1 MNTARPKLLQ
11 SGNTNYLVP
20 FMLISSLFL
29 IWGFSHALLDVLN
42 KHFQN
47 VLGISKMESG
57 FVQAAVYGGYFLA
70 AIPAGIFM
78 KRFGYRKGIIMGL
91 LLVATGAFLFIP
103 AAGIREFWSFL
114 VPLFIIACGLA
125 YLETAAN
132 PYTTVLGPAVSAE
145 RRINL
150 AQSFNA
156 IGWILGPLVGSAVIL
171 STTKGGGSEFTSLA
185 IPYMGLGCI
194 VLFVGIFFF
203 FTRLP
208 EVTIEND
215 QIAVPEISPAKAIPL
230 FKQPNFVFAV
240 IAQFFYVAAQ
250 TGVNSFFINYVTET
264 EPSIPDQTAGYILAI
279 GGMGLFWLGRLSGS
293 YLMRRF
299 NPGKLLTTY
308 AIINV
313 LIMVLVISNLGWVSI
328 IALFCTYFFMSIMFP
343 TIFSMGIKGL
353 GPQIKQGSS
362 FLVMAIVG
370 GAISPPLMGYLG
382 DIYSMSVGFV
392 VPLICFGVV
401 LIYGIREVQAQSS
414 KSKAQSKIGI

>member
-1 MNTARPKLLQ
+1 MNKDRPKLLQ
-11 SGNTNYLVP
+11 YGNTSYLVP
-20 FMLISSLFL
+20 FILISSLFL

-78 KRFGYRKGIIMGL
+78 NRFGYRKGIIMGL

-132 PYTTVLGPAVSAE
+132 PYTTVLGPPASAE

-185 IPYMGLGCI
+185 IPYMGLGSI
-194 VLFVGIFFF
+194 VLLVGIFFL
-203 FTRLP
+203 FTKLP
-208 EVTIEND
+208 EVTITNE
-215 QIAVPEISPAKAIPL
+215 QFAEKEIQAVKEIPL
-230 FKQPNFVFAV
+230 IRQRNFVLAV
-240 IAQFFYVAAQ
+240 AAQFFYVAAQ
-250 TGVNSFFINYVTET
+250 TGVNSFFINYVTEAD
-264 EPSIPDQTAGYILAI
+264 PSIPDQTAGYILAI
-279 GGMGLFWLGRLSGS
+279 GGMGLFWLGRISGS
-293 YLMRRF
+293 YFMKRF
-299 NPGKLLTTY
+299 NPGRLLTTY
-308 AIINV
+308 AIISV
-313 LIMVLVISNLGWVSI
+313 LIMILVISNLGWISI
-328 IALFCTYFFMSIMFP
+328 IALFSTYFFMSIMFP
-343 TIFSMGIKGL
+343 TIFSLGIKGL
-353 GPQIKQGSS
+353 GTKIKQGSS
-362 FLVMAIVG
+362 YLVMAIVG
-370 GAISPPLMGYLG
+370 GAISPPLMGYIG
-382 DIYSMSVGFV
+382 DVYSMSIGFI
-392 VPLICFGVV
+392 VPLIGFVAV
-401 LIYGIREVQAQSS
+401 LIYGLKCSKPISEPEISS
-414 KSKAQSKIGI
+414 